1 MSQDVKPQP
10 KRHDQHD
17 SLSLMTLLNDD
28 EARRI
33 DEARQNA
40 KAENTRRAYLADWRG
55 YEAYCQLK
63 QRPAF
68 PANPS
73 GIEAYITFLADGAPN
88 SREVEAWQQLTA
100 FNLPNGQR
108 KGRRPTP
115 PLAIETVK
123 RAVAGIRFVY
133 GLVAYQQGYTGLD
146 PFADFGLRQTLRG
159 LKRTSV
165 RNVKRALPHPVIN
178 GQKRHG
184 AHERKAALTVDQL
197 RLVVDKLDTN
207 TLAGL
212 RDRAILCLGYS
223 SGLRRSELAAL
234 QVGQLKLS
242 GNHKFLTIS
251 LNYSKGNQ
259 QGDAIESITVPR
271 LPDESASVCAVHA
284 YLTWLKA
291 SGTRKGFVFSRVWPT
306 HDLAKYPTGDRADVE
321 LGRGKGVTAETI
333 KNVVKRAITHA
344 QIAGIDP
351 DDFGGHS
358 LRSGIATAMA
368 EAGQEAYLIKEQLRH
383 KNLSTTMR
391 YIQASNTKQAD
402 AVLGAFAKN
411 KTK

>member
-1 MSQDVKPQP
+1 MTST
-10 KRHDQHD
+10 
-17 SLSLMTLLNDD
+17 LMTSGAVFTPILSED
-28 EARRI
+28 EAQRI

-40 KAENTRRAYLADWRG
+40 KSENTRRAYLADWRG
-55 YEAYCQLK
+55 YEAYCRLK

-68 PANPS
+68 PATPS
-73 GIEAYITFLADGAPN
+73 SVEAYITFLADGAPN
-88 SREVEAWQQLTA
+88 QLEVDTWQQLTA

-108 KGRRPTP
+108 GGRRPTP

-123 RAVAGIRFVY
+123 RAVAGIRFVH
-133 GLVAYQQGYTGLD
+133 GLVAHQQAYAGPD

-165 RNVKRALPHPVIN
+165 RNAKNTLPHPIIN

-184 AHERKAALTVDQL
+184 THERKAALTVDQL
-197 RLVVDKLDTN
+197 RLVVEKMDTT

-212 RDRAILCLGYS
+212 RDRAIVCLGYS

-234 QVGQLKLS
+234 QVNEMKLS
-242 GNHKFLTIS
+242 GNRKFLTIS
-251 LNYSKGNQ
+251 LSYSKGNQ
-259 QGDAIESITVPR
+259 QGDAVEHVTVPR
-271 LPDESASVCAVHA
+271 LPDEDASICAVRA
-284 YLTWLKA
+284 YLGWLKA
-291 SGTRKGFVFSRVWPT
+291 AGIRKGFVFTRVWPT
-306 HDLAKYPTGDRADVE
+306 HDSEKHPTGDRADVE
-321 LGRGKGVTAETI
+321 AERGKGVTGETI
-333 KNVVKRAITHA
+333 KNVIKRTILNAHL
-344 QIAGIDP
+344 AGVDS

-391 YIQASNTKQAD
+391 YIQASNAKQAD
-402 AVLGAFAKN
+402 AVLGAFAGRKERG
-411 KTK
+411 

>member
-1 MSQDVKPQP
+1 MSQPEKSQRNAPA
-10 KRHDQHD
+10 
-17 SLSLMTLLNDD
+17 SSGLMALLTDD

-68 PANPS
+68 PATPS
-73 GIEAYITFLADGAPN
+73 AIEAYITFIADGMPDQH
-88 SREVEAWQQLTA
+88 EVETWQQLTA

-108 KGRRPTP
+108 EGHRPSP
-115 PLAIETVK
+115 PLAIETIK
-123 RAVAGIRFVY
+123 RAVAGIRFVH
-133 GLVAYQQGYTGLD
+133 GLVAHQRGYTGPD
-146 PFADFGLRQTLRG
+146 PFMDIGLRQTLRG

-165 RNVKRALPHPVIN
+165 RGLKGALPHPVMD

-197 RLVVDKLDTN
+197 RLVVEKLDTT

-234 QVGQLKLS
+234 QVDQLKLS

-251 LNYSKGNQ
+251 LAFSKGNQ
-259 QGDAIESITVPR
+259 QGDAVENITVPR
-271 LPDESASVCAVHA
+271 LPEEDAEVCAVRAH
-284 YLTWLKA
+284 LTWLKA

-306 HDLAKYPTGDRADVE
+306 HRIDEYPTGDRADVE
-321 LGRGKGVTAETI
+321 SGRGKGVTAETI
-333 KNVVKRAITHA
+333 KNVIKRAIANA
-344 QIAGIDP
+344 QIAGVDP

-368 EAGQEAYLIKEQLRH
+368 ESGQEAYLIKEQLRH

-391 YIQASNTKQAD
+391 YIQASNAKQAD
-402 AVLGAFAKN
+402 AVLGAFAK
-411 KTK
+411 KSIKPAA